1 MADWGIKLDRLRCH
15 DAQEARDE
23 PFIRVN
29 GREVWRGAQVR
40 TGDTRELYFRALLDR
55 SETVQIE
62 LWEGDRRRNDKIGDT
77 LTVGYR
83 DVRAWEESPS
93 SPHHAFRGDRGMVG
107 DATYELFYSLYY
119 A

>member
-1 MADWGIKLDRLRCH
+1 MADWGIKLDWLRCH
-15 DAQEARDE
+15 DAQESRDE

-40 TGDTRELYFRALLDR
+40 TEDTRELYFRALLDR
-55 SETVQIE
+55 NEVVRIE
-62 LWEGDRRRNDKIGDT
+62 LWEGDRRSNDKIGDT
-77 LTVGYR
+77 LTVAYR

-93 SPHHAFRGDRGMVG
+93 SPHHVFRGDRGMVG
-107 DATYELFYSLYY
+107 DATYELLYSLYY